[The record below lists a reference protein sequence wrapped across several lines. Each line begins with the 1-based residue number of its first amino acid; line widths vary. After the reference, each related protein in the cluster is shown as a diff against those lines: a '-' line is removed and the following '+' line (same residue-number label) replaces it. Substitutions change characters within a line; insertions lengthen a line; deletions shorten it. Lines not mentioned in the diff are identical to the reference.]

1 MRATSDSKS
10 FWPRHA
16 MSDVWANVTV
26 HFITYADAAYR
37 SSAHL
42 LMTRMCPPQHHAI
55 IHDCRLYNET
65 DAQRLASNSPH
76 TARLIASKV
85 GRHAAGFWL
94 WKPLIIHEK
103 LSQLRDDEVLI
114 YADAGCSVSLA
125 AFSDHRDYWRRLSSL
140 FNSRPVDASNLVMR
154 WAGFCRQGVAREM
167 LGGDEKAVGR
177 FMQEPQVEANRLM
190 IRKTGATVALIGEW
204 ASLALKRP
212 ELFADAESAD
222 VEPHRHDQAVF
233 DLLLIKHGWPL
244 RGFVGAFSWIVAT
257 RTRVPKDSNHTTAS
271 RALIDVR

>member
-190 IRKTGATVALIGEW
+190 IRKTGATVALIGDQQLGVPIQPRIGVSENDI
-204 ASLALKRP
+204 SLYRVTVQRDQKH
-212 ELFADAESAD
+212 
-222 VEPHRHDQAVF
+222 PH
-233 DLLLIKHGWPL
+233 G
-244 RGFVGAFSWIVAT
+244 IVQN
-257 RTRVPKDSNHTTAS
+257 VINDGVY
-271 RALIDVR
+271 IC